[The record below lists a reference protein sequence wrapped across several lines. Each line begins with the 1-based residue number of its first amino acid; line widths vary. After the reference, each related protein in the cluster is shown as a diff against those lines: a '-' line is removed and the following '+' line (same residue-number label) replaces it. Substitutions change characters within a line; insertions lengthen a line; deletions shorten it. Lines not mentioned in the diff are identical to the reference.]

1 MREAIP
7 HVAEAST
14 FDILLD
20 RIERLFLGGLHLG
33 VRPSRYFDDDIQDAL
48 VLVGK
53 ERNVVKWRN
62 DRSIVLDENAVLC
75 RLMDKISFAIPNDEE
90 AHTKSVGGS
99 DETWGVFYD

>member
-1 MREAIP
+1 MRMTYLRERAIVPDVSMVREAIP
-7 HVAEAST
+7 HVAEASA

-53 ERNVVKWRN
+53 ERNIVKWRN
-62 DRSIVLDENAVLC
+62 DGSILLDENAVLC
-75 RLMDKISFAIPNDEE
+75 RRR
-90 AHTKSVGGS
+90 
-99 DETWGVFYD
+99 